1 MVFCLGWAVTRAYPR
16 RRVRGEFPHPGMTI
30 VIEKGDL
37 FDVRGNIVV
46 GFTDT
51 FDTAVDCPVHA
62 ASVQGQLLNRLYGAD
77 PAKLDR
83 ELAFA
88 LRDTPPQ
95 SWERRANKP
104 VGNLARYPL
113 GTVAVLRQGSRR
125 VFAVAYS
132 RLGNNGVAQ
141 SGVEELWFS
150 LNRLWDAVHRHGP
163 QETITLPLVGT
174 GLARLDGLDANGV
187 LRLVILSFVGRSRE
201 RRVCR
206 QLRIIIRP
214 SDLPRI
220 DLAGTTAFLRSLG
233 ATAGRAGRG

>member
-1 MVFCLGWAVTRAYPR
+1 MMLMPGRLSRLFGRTFAGNLLAAFGAVSAAIQFVSALFPAALSPPGLIMAGSMVFCLGWAVTRAYPR

-174 GLARLDGLDANGV
+174 G
-187 LRLVILSFVGRSRE
+187 
-201 RRVCR
+201 
-206 QLRIIIRP
+206 
-214 SDLPRI
+214 
-220 DLAGTTAFLRSLG
+220 
-233 ATAGRAGRG
+233 